1 MYMHISLIN
10 TCVQAFFYNIVWPRE
25 CGTTFYSVG
34 AIDGDGGGGGREEE
48 EERGGGGAKQCL
60 LQQLSEIAMNLPRQL
75 AWMAQQLVTGIVGL
89 LQPET
94 FNLRCCVSWPH
105 WVIPLA
111 LHPLRKRET

>member
-1 MYMHISLIN
+1 M
-10 TCVQAFFYNIVWPRE
+10 
-25 CGTTFYSVG
+25 
-34 AIDGDGGGGGREEE
+34 EEE
-48 EERGGGGAKQCL
+48 EEEEEEEEGGGGGGAKQCL
-60 LQQLSEIAMNLPRQL
+60 LQQQLSEIAMNLPRQL

-89 LQPET
+89 LQPEPLA